1 MRNEVRP
8 NPALGLCPVR
18 SDPDLPDTTDVV
30 VIGGGLAG
38 VSAAWHLARLGLRAV
53 ICEKGEIGAEQ
64 SGRNWGWCRNTLRT
78 PAEIPLMR
86 HSMHD
91 WRDPSVFGALDT
103 GFRTT
108 GIAYLTGRNRG
119 DEAVY
124 GAWLKSVA
132 EFGLGSRMLSARELA
147 ALVPGA
153 ARAVSGAIYTAE
165 DGCAEPGKA
174 APAIAEAARRLGVT
188 ILTRCAVRSLETEA
202 GAVSAVITERGRIG
216 CRAVLLAG
224 GIWSRRFL
232 GNLGVDLPM
241 LKVMGSVMF
250 TKPMPGG
257 PDVSVAGRRFG
268 WRRREDGGYI
278 VSQADA
284 TILDLTTDCFRLF
297 NDFRPMIAT
306 GLKTL
311 RLRLGRHLID
321 EARLARSWQPDEI
334 TPFEQVRIAAP
345 EPMAWVLD
353 EARLK
358 IAAAWPFFAGLE
370 IAGSWG
376 GYIDVTPDTL
386 PVIGAVPQQPGLFL
400 ATGLS
405 GHGFGLGPGVGRL
418 AADLVAGVKP
428 VVDPFTFRPER
439 FARAAQKKWAGDD
452 VVTRPHDLSRAGC
465 CPA

>member
-1 MRNEVRP
+1 MRNERQP
-8 NPALGLCPVR
+8 NPALRLCPVR
-18 SDPDLPDTTDVV
+18 SDPAPPGSTDVV

-38 VSAAWHLARLGLRAV
+38 VSAARHLARRGLRV
-53 ICEKGEIGAEQ
+53 VLCEKGEIGAEQ
-64 SGRNWGWCRNTLRT
+64 SGRNWGWCRYTLRS

-86 HSMHD
+86 RSMED

-119 DEAVY
+119 DEAAY
-124 GAWLKSVA
+124 EAWLESVA
-132 EFGLGSRMLSARELA
+132 EYELGSRMLSAREFA

-153 ARAVSGAIYTAE
+153 AQPVSGAVYTAG

-174 APAIAEAARRLGVT
+174 TSAIAEAARRLGSV
-188 ILTRCAVRSLETEA
+188 ILTRCAVRDLETEA

-232 GNLGVDLPM
+232 GNLDIDLPM

-250 TKPMPGG
+250 TEPMPGG
-257 PDVSVAGRRFG
+257 PDISVAGRRFG

-284 TILDLTTDCFRLF
+284 TIFDLTTDSVRLF
-297 NDFRPMIAT
+297 NDFRPIMAK

-311 RLRLGRHLID
+311 RLRLGRHFIE
-321 EARLARSWQPDEI
+321 EARLARRWKPDET

-345 EPMAWVLD
+345 EPSRRVLNQ
-353 EARLK
+353 AGQK
-358 IAAAWPFFAGLE
+358 VAAAWPFFSGLK

-376 GYIDVTPDTL
+376 GYIDVTPDGL
-386 PVIGAVPQQPGLFL
+386 PVIGAVPRLPGLFL

-418 AADLVAGVKP
+418 AADLVAGDEP
-428 VVDPFTFRPER
+428 VVDPFAFRLQR
-439 FARAAQKKWAGDD
+439 FARAA
-452 VVTRPHDLSRAGC
+452 
-465 CPA
+465 